1 MATETGSMKDDKQNG
16 GPKEEEVPPART
28 PTEDEQ
34 LQIDINEGTAEVTIF
49 FDFVSWYL
57 GGVPVSC

>member
-16 GPKEEEVPPART
+16 GPKEEEIPPPRT

-49 FDFVSWYL
+49 FCFVSWYL
-57 GGVPVSC
+57 SRVPVSR